1 MEPVWIKLLF
11 FKSKACQNRGS
22 VFQAWSMLEYSFP
35 CSTHYHGFYHSSC
48 YLFSSFNFISSSPL
62 PTQSSMDWCNM
73 NSQPDFGMWSDEFRF
88 TLGWPSHLTGHQL
101 LKTQSLVTAEIFLFF
116 FFFLSVFG
124 AAAED
129 FIISQLFADQTQRHL
144 HHQATACRSKLDT
157 YIIRRL
163 LVD

>member
-73 NSQPDFGMWSDEFRF
+73 NSQPVFGMWSDEFRF
-88 TLGWPSHLTGHQL
+88 TLGWLSHLTGHQL
-101 LKTQSLVTAEIFLFF
+101 LKTQSLVTAGIFLFF
-116 FFFLSVFG
+116 FLFSFG
-124 AAAED
+124 LW
-129 FIISQLFADQTQRHL
+129 SCSRGLY
-144 HHQATACRSKLDT
+144 HQSTVCRSNPETLT
-157 YIIRRL
+157 SSGNCL
-163 LVD
+163 